1 LNKKHARTA
10 VDVGMTVLLLLLM
23 AHALIGER
31 FHEII
36 GTCMLLLFILHHNLN
51 RAWFGSLQKGKYNA
65 VRVFRTVLDLLLLLA
80 MLLQPLSGILISKH
94 LYIFLPVSPLTSSAR
109 EIHLTVAYWGFL
121 LMSLHAGTHLAGT
134 IRKLLRAESKG
145 VKRLLPAVSAL
156 IALYGCYAF
165 FKRSL
170 PDYLLHCV
178 GFAFFDYSEPKLYFF
193 LDYLSMMLLFFMLGA
208 LAVWLLS
215 RNRRRQ

>member
-1 LNKKHARTA
+1 
-10 VDVGMTVLLLLLM
+10 MTVLLLLLM

-36 GTCMLLLFILHHNLN
+36 GTCMLLLFILHHILN
-51 RAWFGSLQKGKYNA
+51 RVWFGSLQKGKYNA
-65 VRVFRTVLDLLLLLA
+65 VRVFRTAVDLLLLLA

-94 LYIFLPVSPLTSSAR
+94 LYIFLPVTPLTSSAR
-109 EIHLTVAYWGFL
+109 EVHLTVAYWGFL
-121 LMSLHAGTHLAGT
+121 LMSLHAGTHLAGYV
-134 IRKLLRAESKG
+134 RKLLLSESKG
-145 VKRLLPAVSAL
+145 KNRLLPAVSAL
-156 IALYGCYAF
+156 IALYGCYAL

-170 PDYLLHCV
+170 PDYLLHRV

-193 LDYLSMMLLFFMLGA
+193 LDYLSMMLLFCMLGA

-215 RNRRRQ
+215 GNRRRQ